1 MDIKT
6 QNLTVI
12 ISKLLSCRNL
22 YFNSIILQLEISKM
36 KSFAAIVSSIKPLT
50 IVAKV
55 YVLDVSRGL
64 NDAHE
69 NGHAT

>member
-12 ISKLLSCRNL
+12 ISKLLSYRNL

-36 KSFAAIVSSIKPLT
+36 KSFAAIVSSIKPL
-50 IVAKV
+50 
-55 YVLDVSRGL
+55 DVSRGL